1 MKKKKKK
8 SIGIVFGFIVVAAA
22 ITGSNIYNYY
32 FSTDNQSQAETE
44 TFLQVIDNKN
54 ISTDESG
61 VSHIRDVDALYEDDG
76 MDVVTMYLTVRQG
89 NEIEGTNH
97 TWEEVNSHSAY
108 YYDELGIPRY
118 KVEALLQVGTEEGIP
133 AGNLGYG
140 RTAPNATVQ
149 IRGQTSSRNA
159 QKNYKIKLK
168 ENQGNWNGQTTIAL
182 NKHQTDGLRFRNKL
196 GFDILKNVDQLMSLR
211 TQFVHLYVNDLTD
224 GSDDGFEDYGL
235 YTQVEQLNKTA
246 LRAHGLDRY
255 GQLYKVN
262 FFEFFRYEDAI
273 KLETD
278 PGYDVS
284 KFQQYLEIKGDSDHT
299 KLIDMLDDLN
309 DYSISI
315 DDVLDKHFDRENLA
329 YWLAF
334 NLLTGNVDTQSR
346 NCYIYSPKNEN
357 VWYFISWDLD
367 GAFRTK
373 ENEILTR
380 SDYGSWEKGVSN
392 YWGNVLFNRCLKS
405 DSFREELDRAI
416 LDLKE
421 NVITPDRISSMI
433 TDYRAVVEQYL
444 WNAPDITY
452 EQLTPKQYDEVAL
465 ELPNQIEENYEHY
478 LASLEK
484 PLPFYVGEPVIED
497 GKLLMN
503 WDTAYDFQQDDI
515 TYKAVLS
522 QNSDGSDAVAT
533 YEGVWTKF
541 SCDVPDPGEYF
552 LSVRAY
558 DENGNSQECFDYYE
572 EAEVGKTYGVL
583 CFYINEDGTI
593 DRYMV
598 VE

>member
-1 MKKKKKK
+1 MKKKKRK

-32 FSTDNQSQAETE
+32 FDTDNQSQAETE

-149 IRGQTSSRNA
+149 IRGQTSSRNV

-278 PGYDVS
+278 PGYDARFSLS
-284 KFQQYLEIKGDSDHT
+284 KCSSNTSSIEI
-299 KLIDMLDDLN
+299 
-309 DYSISI
+309 
-315 DDVLDKHFDRENLA
+315 E
-329 YWLAF
+329 
-334 NLLTGNVDTQSR
+334 
-346 NCYIYSPKNEN
+346 
-357 VWYFISWDLD
+357 
-367 GAFRTK
+367 
-373 ENEILTR
+373 
-380 SDYGSWEKGVSN
+380 
-392 YWGNVLFNRCLKS
+392 
-405 DSFREELDRAI
+405 
-416 LDLKE
+416 
-421 NVITPDRISSMI
+421 
-433 TDYRAVVEQYL
+433 
-444 WNAPDITY
+444 
-452 EQLTPKQYDEVAL
+452 
-465 ELPNQIEENYEHY
+465 
-478 LASLEK
+478 
-484 PLPFYVGEPVIED
+484 
-497 GKLLMN
+497 
-503 WDTAYDFQQDDI
+503 
-515 TYKAVLS
+515 
-522 QNSDGSDAVAT
+522 
-533 YEGVWTKF
+533 
-541 SCDVPDPGEYF
+541 
-552 LSVRAY
+552 
-558 DENGNSQECFDYYE
+558 
-572 EAEVGKTYGVL
+572 
-583 CFYINEDGTI
+583 
-593 DRYMV
+593 
-598 VE
+598 